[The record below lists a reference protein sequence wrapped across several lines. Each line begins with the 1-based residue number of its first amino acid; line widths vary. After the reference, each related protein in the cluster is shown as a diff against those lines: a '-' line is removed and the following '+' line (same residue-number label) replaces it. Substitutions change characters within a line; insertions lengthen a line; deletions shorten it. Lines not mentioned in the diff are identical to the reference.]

1 MSFTPKEAISIL
13 SQKFLL
19 QEGIAGVSHGSNVLK
34 VYVESPEVAEK
45 IPKSLM
51 DFPVK
56 VIVSGRFKALS
67 LLQETLPEA
76 KSGRT
81 IAGLEASRTAR
92 WAKIPGGVSIGSVL
106 ITAGTLAT
114 RVFDNVT
121 GEKLMLSNRHV
132 FYGPIGTNIVQPGK
146 YDGGKDVVGYVYRYV
161 DLKPPPDTNLVDC
174 ALGRPL
180 REEDL
185 SDEVL
190 DIGVITDW
198 EEPTVEMKV
207 CKSGRT
213 SGYTEST
220 ITDVNASIK
229 VYYGRE
235 TFYVFEDQIITGHT
249 MDPGDSGSLLVST
262 ATKRAVGLG
271 FAGSDTLSCANKISN
286 VLSMLNIRLSPSGAV
301 VPPSPVTVPFQLAF
315 IPVFFGAFISTYSMR
330 Y

>member
-1 MSFTPKEAISIL
+1 
-13 SQKFLL
+13 
-19 QEGIAGVSHGSNVLK
+19 
-34 VYVESPEVAEK
+34 
-45 IPKSLM
+45 M

-56 VIVSGRFKALS
+56 VIVSGKFKALS

-81 IAGLEASRTAR
+81 IIGLEASRTAKWR
-92 WAKIPGGVSIGSVL
+92 PCPGGASVAHYL
-106 ITAGTLAT
+106 VTAGTLST
-114 RVFDNVT
+114 RVYDVAT
-121 GEKLMLSNRHV
+121 GRKLFLSNNHV
-132 FYGPIGTNIVQPGK
+132 LAATNKGRPGDPILQPGP
-146 YDGGKDVVGYVYRYV
+146 YDGGKLPGDQLGVLERFIE
-161 DLKPPPDTNLVDC
+161 LKPPPDTNLVDC
-174 ALGRPL
+174 SLGRPL

-190 DIGVITDW
+190 DIGVITGW
-198 EEPTVEMKV
+198 EEPTVGMKV

-229 VYYGRE
+229 VYYGE
-235 TFYVFEDQIITGHT
+235 EYYVFEDQIITGHM
-249 MDPGDSGSLLVST
+249 MDPGDSGSLLVNT

-286 VLSMLNIRLSPSGAV
+286 VLSMLNVSLSPTGAI

-315 IPVFFGAFISTYSMR
+315 IPVLFGAFIASYS
-330 Y
+330 YT